1 MFTARSIVLK
11 LWGEDGLTRFVWAMR
26 VRRLRP
32 PGAARGGGGHDRHPR
47 DRPRTRTGRARAAT
61 ASAWPTEASAC
72 ARASVQADWD
82 NFTHRRR
89 ARAGSGGLPVMN
101 STVYRVAPTKW
112 PRRREGWKRRDISS
126 RAGGESVACPARC
139 GWQGGEGFVNGAAE
153 RYVIVQ
159 AGDAEQLPDLVPVAG
174 HAQSTPVS
182 SRPAGGQG
190 EHTQPG
196 GFDEGDLVEVD
207 DEGAATGRQ
216 GGRCS
221 RNWPA
226 VLMSMSPDTVTSM
239 RPSSCCTRIVSA
251 SSMAV
256 NRPSP
261 RRGTPDRLLTVGRAG
276 GIRMWCSVARL
287 QSPSGHHARP
297 ACQVKRPCGCDGSA
311 AGRSRA

>member
-26 VRRLRP
+26 VRRLEAARRGQGRRPALPSPARQTANANWPSSSGYCVSLADRSQRLCPCQCAGRLGQLHPSP
-32 PGAARGGGGHDRHPR
+32 PGSGRKRRAARNEQHRLPR
-47 DRPRTRTGRARAAT
+47 RSDEMASTARGL
-61 ASAWPTEASAC
+61 EASGYLLS
-72 ARASVQADWD
+72 R
-82 NFTHRRR
+82 
-89 ARAGSGGLPVMN
+89 GGWELLHV
-101 STVYRVAPTKW
+101 
-112 PRRREGWKRRDISS
+112 
-126 RAGGESVACPARC
+126 PARC

-182 SRPAGGQG
+182 GRPAGGQG

-196 GFDEGDLVEVD
+196 GSDEGDLVEVD
-207 DEGAATGRQ
+207 DEGAAAGRQ
-216 GGRCS
+216 GGQVFAQLA
-221 RNWPA
+221 A

-261 RRGTPDRLLTVGRAG
+261 RRGTPDRLLTVGRGPAVA
-276 GIRMWCSVARL
+276 RMWCSVARL

-297 ACQVKRPCGCDGSA
+297 ACQVKRPCGCDGDA
-311 AGRSRA
+311 